1 MSSILYYS
9 NFCEN
14 SKILLSNISKSNVKN
29 DIHFIC
35 IDKRIQK
42 NNETYIILENGQHI
56 ILPKTITAV
65 PALLLINQNYKILL
79 GNEITEYLKPDH
91 NPIVQQKEISHDLE
105 PTAFSMN
112 NSIYGVNSDN
122 YSFLDQNS
130 DELSAKGNGGL
141 RQMYNYASLN
151 HNDKINTP
159 PDDYIPDKV
168 NEGALE
174 QYQNERN
181 NIK

>member
-14 SKILLSNISKSNVKN
+14 SKTLLSNISKSSVKN
-29 DIHFIC
+29 DLHFIC

-42 NNETYIILENGQHI
+42 NGETYVILENQQHI
-56 ILPKTITAV
+56 ILPKTINAV
-65 PALLLINQNYKILL
+65 PALLLITQNYKVLF
-79 GNEITEYLKPDH
+79 GDEIVEYLKPVH
-91 NPIVQQKEISHDLE
+91 NPVSVQKEISMPLE

-112 NSIYGVNSDN
+112 TSMYGVNSDN

-130 DELSAKGNGGL
+130 DDLSAKGNGGL
-141 RQMYNYASLN
+141 RQMYNYASLDYQ
-151 HNDKINTP
+151 DKINTP
-159 PDDYIPDKV
+159 PDDYVPDKV
-168 NEGALE
+168 NEGSLE